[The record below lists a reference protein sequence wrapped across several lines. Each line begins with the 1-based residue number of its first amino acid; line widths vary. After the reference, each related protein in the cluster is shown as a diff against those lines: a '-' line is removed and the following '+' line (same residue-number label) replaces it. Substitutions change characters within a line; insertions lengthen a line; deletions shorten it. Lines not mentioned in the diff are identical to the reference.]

1 MKKKLVMFF
10 IIVTCF
16 IIVGCDKNNNKS
28 EINLSLDS
36 EGNYTGFDKLKNYT
50 SAKEA
55 VADGC
60 YVKDGDEFKGTKY
73 WKGFLDEASNG
84 KDTQLRMVILSG
96 DSKNEYIDLFYQD
109 ELYYAIKSGTGDLS
123 VKGYKYLLVLEN
135 NKTVDNQTAYAI
147 VLSNDDTLTFT
158 NIINN
163 LTSSKDI
170 VTDEP
175 YKIVFLGMKSV

>member
-1 MKKKLVMFF
+1 MKRKLIIFVIIFF
-10 IIVTCF
+10 CF
-16 IIVGCDKNNNKS
+16 IIVGCDKNNKS
-28 EINLSLDS
+28 EISLNLDS
-36 EGNYTGFDKLKNYT
+36 EGNYTGFDKIKNYT

-73 WKGFLDEASNG
+73 WKGFLDDASKG
-84 KDTQLRMVILSG
+84 KDTQLRMVTLSG
-96 DSKNEYIDLFYQD
+96 DIKNEYIDLFYQD
-109 ELYYAIKSGTGDLS
+109 ELYYAIKSETGDLS

-135 NKTVDNQTAYAI
+135 SKTVDNQTAYTV
-147 VLSNDDTLTFT
+147 VLSNDDTLTFA
-158 NIINN
+158 NVINN

-170 VTDEP
+170 ITDEP